1 MWLLWGHYIGGD
13 KSGHGESQGK
23 AAPDVTTVLT
33 AACIKGGAGGDEDKG
48 GTQDVCGKRLVQG
61 HVKQSRELNP
71 ALVVERPALFLIHE
85 NCFLFCARVRGY
97 TRSFP
102 PRALVGDAKL

>member
-33 AACIKGGAGGDEDKG
+33 AACIKGGAGGDEDK
-48 GTQDVCGKRLVQG
+48 DVCGKRLVQG
-61 HVKQSRELNP
+61 HMKQSRELNP

-85 NCFLFCARVRGY
+85 NRFLFCARVRGY
-97 TRSFP
+97 TRSFS